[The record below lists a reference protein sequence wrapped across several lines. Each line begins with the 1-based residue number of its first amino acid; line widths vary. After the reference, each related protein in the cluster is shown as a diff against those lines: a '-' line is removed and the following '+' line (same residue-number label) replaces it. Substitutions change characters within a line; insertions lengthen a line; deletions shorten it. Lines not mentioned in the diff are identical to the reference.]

1 VVRCVS
7 GRGEG
12 HRCARQTYDRQQVG
26 WGHPG
31 TRSIEMKGKNMK
43 KEKIIQANE

>member
-26 WGHPG
+26 
-31 TRSIEMKGKNMK
+31 
-43 KEKIIQANE
+43 